1 MSTERRG
8 RIGPSRRIDRAALTG
23 AAGLL
28 AVCAGCAVGPNFTR
42 PTPQA
47 PAHWSAR
54 ATSPSAAAQP
64 LPTEPE
70 APPSPTAAPAG
81 VATEQSAQQPAW
93 WASFNDPML
102 TSLLE
107 RGRSSNLDLRMAV
120 LRIEEARAQRDV
132 AAAAYWPTLSA
143 ESSYS
148 RQRLS
153 ETTPTG
159 SLFNSLGN
167 IKLPGGAAISIP
179 NPYSQY
185 QLSADASWEID
196 LFGRIRRALEVADA
210 SVQVSVED
218 QHAVLVSVLADI
230 AQNYIELR
238 GAQARLLIARENLT
252 TIDELLD
259 LTSQRRAAGLTTYID
274 VSNASAQASLTRA
287 ELPAFELQITQSI
300 NELSRLLGR
309 EPEALRAELDSA
321 APVPPLPAEVPIG
334 VPADLARRRPDIRE
348 AEANLH
354 AATAQSGVAVA
365 DLYPRLTLSAM
376 GGFQSET
383 ASRLL
388 EWASLFGSIGPTLQ
402 LPIFDRGRWK
412 TVRLYDVRA
421 REAAAAYQLA
431 VLKAL
436 HEVESAVAAFGADQ
450 ERRSWLD
457 ATVAQNRETLTLSR
471 QRYQSG
477 LANFIDV
484 LDAERT
490 LQQNQLSL
498 ADSTTAVADDLV
510 RLYRALGGGWQEGN
524 GAAPDRTPPERATA
538 AAGS

>member
-1 MSTERRG
+1 MTSERRG
-8 RIGPSRRIDRAALTG
+8 RSRACRRIDRATRLG
-23 AAGLL
+23 AAALL
-28 AVCAGCAVGPNFTR
+28 AVCAGCAVGPSFTA

-47 PAHWSAR
+47 PEHWSAR

-64 LPTEPE
+64 LPTEAEVTP
-70 APPSPTAAPAG
+70 APSAAPAG
-81 VATEQSAQQPAW
+81 VASEQSAQQPAW
-93 WASFNDPML
+93 WASFNDPKL

-107 RGRSSNLDLRMAV
+107 RGRSSNLDLRIAL

-132 AAAAYWPTLSA
+132 AAAAYWPALSA
-143 ESSYS
+143 QASYS

-153 ETTPTG
+153 EATPTG
-159 SLFNSLGN
+159 SLFNSIGN

-196 LFGRIRRALEVADA
+196 LFGRIRRAVEAADA

-238 GAQARLLIARENLT
+238 GAQSRLLIARDNLT

-259 LTSQRRAAGLTTYID
+259 LTGQRRAAGLTTYID
-274 VSNASAQASLTRA
+274 VSNASAQASATRA

-300 NELSRLLGR
+300 NQLSRLLGR

-365 DLYPRLTLSAM
+365 DLYPRLTLSAV

-388 EWASLFGSIGPTLQ
+388 EWSSLFGSIGPTLQ

-412 TVRLYDVRA
+412 TVHLYEVRA

-436 HEVESAVAAFGADQ
+436 HEVENAAAAFGADQ

-471 QRYQSG
+471 LRYQSG

-510 RLYRALGGGWQEGN
+510 RLYRALGGGWQEGS
-524 GAAPDRTPPERATA
+524 AALPERTAPERATA

>member
-1 MSTERRG
+1 M
-8 RIGPSRRIDRAALTG
+8 
-23 AAGLL
+23 
-28 AVCAGCAVGPNFTR
+28 
-42 PTPQA
+42 
-47 PAHWSAR
+47 
-54 ATSPSAAAQP
+54 
-64 LPTEPE
+64 
-70 APPSPTAAPAG
+70 
-81 VATEQSAQQPAW
+81 TEQSAQQPAW
-93 WASFNDPML
+93 WASFNDPTL
-102 TSLLE
+102 TSLVE
-107 RGRSSNLDLRMAV
+107 RGRSANLDLRVAV

-132 AAAAYWPTLSA
+132 TAAGYWPTLSV
-143 ESSYS
+143 EGSYS

-159 SLFNSLGN
+159 SLFSSFGN
-167 IKLPGGAAISIP
+167 IQLPGGAGISIP

-196 LFGRIRRALEVADA
+196 LFGRIRRAVEAADA
-210 SVQVSVED
+210 SVQVSLED
-218 QHAVLVSVLADI
+218 QRALLVSVLADV

-238 GAQARLLIARENLT
+238 GAQSRLLIARENLAT
-252 TIDELLD
+252 VDELLD
-259 LTSQRRAAGLTTYID
+259 LTRQRRAAGLTTYID
-274 VSNASAQASLTRA
+274 VSNASAQASATRA
-287 ELPAFELQITQSI
+287 ALPAFDLQITQSI
-300 NELSRLLGR
+300 NQLSHLLGR

-321 APVPPLPAEVPIG
+321 APVPPVPPEVPIG
-334 VPADLARRRPDIRE
+334 LPADLARRRPDIRE

-365 DLYPRLTLSAM
+365 NLYPRLTLSAT

-383 ASRLL
+383 ASRNC
-388 EWASLFGSIGPTLQ
+388 SNGPAGLARWDPPLQ
-402 LPIFDRGRWK
+402 LPLFDRGRWK
-412 TVRLYDVRA
+412 TVQLYDVRA
-421 REAAAAYQLA
+421 REAAAAYQRA

-436 HEVESAVAAFGADQ
+436 HEVENAAAAFGADQ

-498 ADSTTAVADDLV
+498 VDSTTAVAADLV
-510 RLYRALGGGWQEGN
+510 RLYRALGGGWQAADGASSGPAPADRALS
-524 GAAPDRTPPERATA
+524 GAAP
-538 AAGS
+538 